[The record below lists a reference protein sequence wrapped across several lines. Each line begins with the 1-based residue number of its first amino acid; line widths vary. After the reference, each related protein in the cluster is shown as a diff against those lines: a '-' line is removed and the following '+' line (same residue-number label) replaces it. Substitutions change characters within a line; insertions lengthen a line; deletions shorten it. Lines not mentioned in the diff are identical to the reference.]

1 MLGIY
6 SWAWVLALSVVCIL
20 SETALDET
28 NVFICKQLS
37 IGNSF
42 WENSRETCLL
52 NSTAEAHGELTEAVA
67 TYTEVEQVW
76 ACWGPSSLNH
86 KP

>member
-1 MLGIY
+1 MFSFVSSY
-6 SWAWVLALSVVCIL
+6 
-20 SETALDET
+20 
-28 NVFICKQLS
+28 QLEIVS
-37 IGNSF
+37 G
-42 WENSRETCLL
+42 RTPGKHGLL